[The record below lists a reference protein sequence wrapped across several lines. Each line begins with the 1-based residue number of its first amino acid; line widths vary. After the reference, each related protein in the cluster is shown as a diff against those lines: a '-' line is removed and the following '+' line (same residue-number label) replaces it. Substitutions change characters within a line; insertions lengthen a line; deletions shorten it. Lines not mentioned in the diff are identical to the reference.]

1 MKQKPSWNSF
11 LNQTSTKADVNI
23 REEWETDIDSMVEA
37 DQSGRRTAEWMLAGE
52 LQHDLKLAY
61 YPSTCDFVSLKDLS
75 RPTNKCLALQRQFK
89 KKKKE
94 K

>member
-1 MKQKPSWNSF
+1 MKQKPFWNSF

-23 REEWETDIDSMVEA
+23 REEWEIDIESMVEP
-37 DQSGRRTAEWMLAGE
+37 DQSGRRTAEWMLARE

-75 RPTNKCLALQRQFK
+75 RPTNKCVALQRQF
-89 KKKKE
+89 
-94 K
+94 

>member
-1 MKQKPSWNSF
+1 
-11 LNQTSTKADVNI
+11 
-23 REEWETDIDSMVEA
+23 
-37 DQSGRRTAEWMLAGE
+37 MLAGE